1 MVSQALVK
9 RQKRKKKTN
18 EKTCTI
24 NKNIMLSLHQTKF
37 IVNPLEKTQI
47 NLMVGKAPQ
56 QKQHFKWDR
65 FQLRG
70 RKISELKKKKKGK
83 LEKGVLRLAWSPRDV
98 YHGGVKHYFNLL
110 FILRFLFYL
119 LETEGEAGS
128 MQDSIPRLQG
138 HALG

>member
-1 MVSQALVK
+1 
-9 RQKRKKKTN
+9 
-18 EKTCTI
+18 
-24 NKNIMLSLHQTKF
+24 MLSLHQTKF

-110 FILRFLFYL
+110 FKIFILFIGDRGRSRLH
-119 LETEGEAGS
+119 AGLDPAS
-128 MQDSIPRLQG
+128 PGSRPGLKA
-138 HALG
+138 ALNR